1 MKYWKQFFEVVTPHQ
16 LANVPGFWY
25 TQKELAILFQT
36 TQTNISKQMKN
47 ALIEGEIEEEK
58 CMKKVVVSGRTYPT
72 YFYSMEVVL
81 ALGHRLKTKMGLFLR
96 KEMNQY
102 MMRFVDEM
110 FQGEYQEQ
118 K

>member
-1 MKYWKQFFEVVTPHQ
+1 MKHWKQFFEVVPPHQ

-36 TQTNISKQMKN
+36 TQTNISKQTKN
-47 ALIEGEIEEEK
+47 ALIEGEIEEEN
-58 CMKKVVVSGRTYPT
+58 CMKKIVISGKTYPT

-81 ALGHRLKTKMGLFLR
+81 ALGHRLKTKTGLFLR
-96 KEMNQY
+96 KEMNQH
-102 MMRFVDEM
+102 MMHLLDTLFHWES
-110 FQGEYQEQ
+110 